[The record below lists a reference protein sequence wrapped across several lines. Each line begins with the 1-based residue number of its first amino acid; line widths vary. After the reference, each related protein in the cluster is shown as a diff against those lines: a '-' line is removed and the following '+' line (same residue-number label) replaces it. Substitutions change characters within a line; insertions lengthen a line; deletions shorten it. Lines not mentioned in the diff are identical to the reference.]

1 MLKWSSYITR
11 FLLLFAVCVMC
22 MTALSFG
29 LSAYLYTDSANAAAA
44 ASLTES
50 LRIGRDLL
58 DDYAAGTIGQT
69 ELRAALNP
77 AVNPDGN
84 FYMLLDAQANVLAYT
99 EAGVPYFVSTPREEL
114 VRSLQEDGAATVH
127 AASSQTPALLM
138 GMKTAQGYV
147 LAGRCAPSAAA
158 RSSSGRG
165 LCFPWARC
173 CC

>member
-22 MTALSFG
+22 MTAFSFG

-69 ELRAALNP
+69 EQRAALNP
-77 AVNPDGN
+77 AVNPDGT
-84 FYMLLDAQANVLAYT
+84 F
-99 EAGVPYFVSTPREEL
+99 
-114 VRSLQEDGAATVH
+114 
-127 AASSQTPALLM
+127 
-138 GMKTAQGYV
+138 
-147 LAGRCAPSAAA
+147 
-158 RSSSGRG
+158 
-165 LCFPWARC
+165 
-173 CC
+173 